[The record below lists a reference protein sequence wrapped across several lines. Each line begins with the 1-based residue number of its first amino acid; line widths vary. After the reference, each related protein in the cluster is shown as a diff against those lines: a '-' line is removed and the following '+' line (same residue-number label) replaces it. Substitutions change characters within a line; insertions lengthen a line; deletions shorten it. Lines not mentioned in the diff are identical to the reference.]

1 MSLVSSSSVNSI
13 SVSSEFDQRGYVCP
27 LTVMST
33 DTARDY
39 HLQLEQAERDFGS
52 QAEFAKMLRRYPNLV
67 LPFVDEITR
76 LPAIT
81 DVVAEILGPNLLV
94 LDAPFFI
101 KDAQSKSFVSW
112 HQDLHYWGL
121 ESDEEVTAWVALTP
135 ATQESGCMRFVPES
149 HRQRVEHEDTYEQ
162 DNLLTRGQAVA
173 VEVDE
178 SQAVDAELQ
187 SGQMSIHHGRVFHA
201 SHPNR
206 SNNAELFSQF
216 GTSLL
221 ELPKSRV
228 ATWPQCSFA
237 AKMTTGISVRA
248 EALLASCCP
257 MTLHTGV
264 RLRVPEI
271 PSCWRKTEAKSC
283 GKNELQYQKRSG
295 FRQIFSR
302 FGEVGGTPAQYS

>member
-149 HRQRVEHEDTYEQ
+149 HRQRVEHEDTYAQ

-206 SNNAELFSQF
+206 SNQRRIGLAIRYIPARATQVAGGNMAAMLVRGKDDYGHFRSCR
-216 GTSLL
+216 GPSGVM
-221 ELPKSRV
+221 LPDDV
-228 ATWPQCSFA
+228 AHWREIASA
-237 AKMTTGISVRA
+237 RNSVMLAK
-248 EALLASCCP
+248 
-257 MTLHTGV
+257 
-264 RLRVPEI
+264 
-271 PSCWRKTEAKSC
+271 
-283 GKNELQYQKRSG
+283 N
-295 FRQIFSR
+295 
-302 FGEVGGTPAQYS
+302 